1 MFPLDVMA
9 AREERGESPVQRK
22 MVWIYRMVRMEEES
36 DAESS
41 LGLKILFRRMEGVD
55 GVCFGGNHVHV
66 CIVFV
71 HVVYRLN

>member
-1 MFPLDVMA
+1 MFPLDVMT
-9 AREERGESPVQRK
+9 AREERGESPGQRK
-22 MVWIYRMVRMEEES
+22 MVRIYRTVRMEEES

-66 CIVFV
+66 CIVLL
-71 HVVYRLN
+71 HVVYMLN